1 MTNRKLK
8 LTDLTAA
15 VREERSC
22 SLICVTTYTQLNSDA
37 GVTEFFRVSV
47 RALPP
52 RPSSPSSEGTRKKNV
67 ERAEWDINISDV
79 FGTACPDLSLLS
91 VFTHKITLCHHFI

>member
-22 SLICVTTYTQLNSDA
+22 SLICVITYTQLNSDA
-37 GVTEFFRVSV
+37 GVTEFFRATV
-47 RALPP
+47 RPLPP
-52 RPSSPSSEGTRKKNV
+52 DPHHPLLKGPGKKCGKS
-67 ERAEWDINISDV
+67 RM
-79 FGTACPDLSLLS
+79 G
-91 VFTHKITLCHHFI
+91 H